1 MPVRSMATAADRTRA
16 THARAMSARAMSA
29 GNEIGQSRGPNN
41 DPAQGHRHAKT
52 VVRPEDGT
60 ATDRLQL
67 TLCDP

>member
-1 MPVRSMATAADRTRA
+1 MATAADRTRA
-16 THARAMSARAMSA
+16 THARAMSA